1 MEKWAKVVERQFTEG
16 KALLV
21 TKCIQRCPTS
31 LIIKAMKTFFF
42 FFLMKTFKTLRFY
55 FTYTGMTN
63 TAQEDNTKYWQLT
76 QVGISK

>member
-1 MEKWAKVVERQFTEG
+1 MEKWAKGVERQFTEG

-31 LIIKAMKTFFF
+31 LIIKA
-42 FFLMKTFKTLRFY
+42 MKTFKTLRFY